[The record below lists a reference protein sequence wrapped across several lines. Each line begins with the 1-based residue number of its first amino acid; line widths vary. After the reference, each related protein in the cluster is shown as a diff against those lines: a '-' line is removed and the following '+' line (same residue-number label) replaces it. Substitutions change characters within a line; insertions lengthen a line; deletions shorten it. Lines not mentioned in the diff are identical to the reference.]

1 MFLTPTYSPSGNLHF
16 TIRFT
21 LSDGGVNR
29 DDIDGTAITVA
40 TWHHA
45 AVVIDAS
52 GNGRLY
58 LNGAQVGPT
67 TSMKFRPSSLGSTPN
82 DWIGK
87 SEFAA
92 NPYLDGAIDEF
103 RIYNRALSAA
113 EISALATVP

>member
-1 MFLTPTYSPSGNLHF
+1 
-16 TIRFT
+16 
-21 LSDGGVNR
+21 
-29 DDIDGTAITVA
+29 
-40 TWHHA
+40 
-45 AVVIDAS
+45 
-52 GNGRLY
+52 
-58 LNGAQVGPT
+58 
-67 TSMKFRPSSLGSTPN
+67 LGSTPN

>member
-1 MFLTPTYSPSGNLHF
+1 
-16 TIRFT
+16 
-21 LSDGGVNR
+21 
-29 DDIDGTAITVA
+29 
-40 TWHHA
+40 
-45 AVVIDAS
+45 
-52 GNGRLY
+52 
-58 LNGAQVGPT
+58 
-67 TSMKFRPSSLGSTPN
+67 MKFRPSSLGSTPN